1 MAIQLKEINSKKILT
16 EATGYLDIG
25 FTHSL
30 NPYSG
35 CAFACRYCYVREL
48 PIQRFKGI
56 PWGQWIDIKKNAREN
71 YRKEMKSLRRKQQPV
86 NIYMSSATDPYQP
99 LERKVQITRGVLEEM
114 LEYPPDVLVIQTRG
128 TLIERD
134 KDLLVELKE
143 KCKLIVSLTIETD
156 REDVKQIFAPYA
168 PSINKRLEVLKKLH
182 DANITTQAAVS
193 PVLPFTHE
201 FPKRLKDKVDYI
213 WIDTLTIGDGAD
225 GKRSLRLKMPD
236 FFVENHF
243 SEWYKQDLHIKV
255 AEYFKRYFPNE
266 MIRVSKQE
274 AFLK

>member
-99 LERKVQITRGVLEEM
+99 IERKVQITRGVLEEM

-134 KDLLVELKE
+134 IDLLVELKE

-193 PVLPFTHE
+193 PVLPFTLE

-236 FFVENHF
+236 LFVENHF

>member
-99 LERKVQITRGVLEEM
+99 LERKVQITRGVLEENAGI
-114 LEYPPDVLVIQTRG
+114 PT
-128 TLIERD
+128 
-134 KDLLVELKE
+134 
-143 KCKLIVSLTIETD
+143 
-156 REDVKQIFAPYA
+156 
-168 PSINKRLEVLKKLH
+168 
-182 DANITTQAAVS
+182 
-193 PVLPFTHE
+193 
-201 FPKRLKDKVDYI
+201 
-213 WIDTLTIGDGAD
+213 
-225 GKRSLRLKMPD
+225 
-236 FFVENHF
+236 
-243 SEWYKQDLHIKV
+243 
-255 AEYFKRYFPNE
+255 
-266 MIRVSKQE
+266 
-274 AFLK
+274 

>member
-1 MAIQLKEINSKKILT
+1 M
-16 EATGYLDIG
+16 
-25 FTHSL
+25 
-30 NPYSG
+30 
-35 CAFACRYCYVREL
+35 
-48 PIQRFKGI
+48 
-56 PWGQWIDIKKNAREN
+56 
-71 YRKEMKSLRRKQQPV
+71 
-86 NIYMSSATDPYQP
+86 
-99 LERKVQITRGVLEEM
+99 
-114 LEYPPDVLVIQTRG
+114 
-128 TLIERD
+128 
-134 KDLLVELKE
+134 
-143 KCKLIVSLTIETD
+143 
-156 REDVKQIFAPYA
+156 KQIFAPYA

-236 FFVENHF
+236 LFVENHF

>member
-193 PVLPFTHE
+193 PVLPFTLE

-236 FFVENHF
+236 LFVENHF

>member
-99 LERKVQITRGVLEEM
+99 IERKVQITRGVLEEM

-134 KDLLVELKE
+134 IDLLVELKE

-156 REDVKQIFAPYA
+156 REDVKQIFAP
-168 PSINKRLEVLKKLH
+168 SVKCSN
-182 DANITTQAAVS
+182 
-193 PVLPFTHE
+193 
-201 FPKRLKDKVDYI
+201 
-213 WIDTLTIGDGAD
+213 
-225 GKRSLRLKMPD
+225 
-236 FFVENHF
+236 
-243 SEWYKQDLHIKV
+243 
-255 AEYFKRYFPNE
+255 
-266 MIRVSKQE
+266 
-274 AFLK
+274 